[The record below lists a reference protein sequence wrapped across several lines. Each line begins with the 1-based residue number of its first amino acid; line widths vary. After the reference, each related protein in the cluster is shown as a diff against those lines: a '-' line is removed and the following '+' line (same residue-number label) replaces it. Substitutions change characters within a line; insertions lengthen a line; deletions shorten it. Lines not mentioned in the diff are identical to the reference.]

1 MSSGTSVLDGLNSA
15 LHSLK
20 RSTST
25 TGQIRSS
32 PLPLFYSDLLFPT
45 PSLSSSVTL
54 VDQCE
59 EQILRFGRSLK
70 D

>member
-1 MSSGTSVLDGLNSA
+1 MSSGTSVLDGLNPA

-20 RSTST
+20 RSTSIP
-25 TGQIRSS
+25 GQIS
-32 PLPLFYSDLLFPT
+32 LPFFYSDLLFPT

-59 EQILRFGRSLK
+59 
-70 D
+70 